1 MLDLS
6 WVLTFGHYCLRITK
20 LHWSTVLWPAGW
32 SLVSVSCFAVL
43 ISWPWNI
50 IPQGPKWSD
59 FDIDMQ
65 IKISYLTFHQ
75 LKNQDGITDWKFSF
89 WILNSCFSILVQ
101 LQHKVWV
108 VKLSWSRR
116 LGSLLNSSVVLI
128 VVSLKSESI
137 FFLFENQCFTTL
149 IGQPACWSKCM
160 NSCWLVRYFWKMFF
174 PL

>member
-1 MLDLS
+1 MVSD
-6 WVLTFGHYCLRITK
+6 F
-20 LHWSTVLWPAGW
+20 W
-32 SLVSVSCFAVL
+32 SLLSQDNRTPLEYCPL
-43 ISWPWNI
+43 TSWLVNGQCQLFCCPDKLTLKYH
-50 IPQGPKWSD
+50 PLGPKWSD

-116 LGSLLNSSVVLI
+116 LGSLLDSSVVLI

-137 FFLFENQCFTTL
+137 FFSFCKSVFTKRKKNTFTFQ
-149 IGQPACWSKCM
+149 GHY
-160 NSCWLVRYFWKMFF
+160 N
-174 PL
+174 